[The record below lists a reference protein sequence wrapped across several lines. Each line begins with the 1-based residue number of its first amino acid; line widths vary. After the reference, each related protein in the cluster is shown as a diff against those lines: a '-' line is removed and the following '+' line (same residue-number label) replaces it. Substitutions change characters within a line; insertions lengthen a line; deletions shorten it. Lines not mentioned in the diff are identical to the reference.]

1 MIMRDEWVHA
11 SEPKVP
17 IVGSVAKTS
26 TIQFAFL
33 ARVMITSMTGF
44 VGSFGRFALAAA
56 IGLVAVGCDSGPSKA
71 TKKPSSKGPED
82 PDALFSDG
90 SFDTVPADAV
100 KTSAA
105 SGSSTAET
113 PPKSAGW
120 SIPGAPKTSGSKVKP
135 TASPEP
141 ESGPTGEGVGAAT
154 QDGRRWS
161 VMLMSFTG
169 EEHRKL
175 AIAACEQVRKRY
187 PLLADAFVRSKDK
200 GSVVVVG
207 RFSSPKDETAR
218 PLLKDVQS
226 IVDGGTRPFARA
238 LLTRWTS
245 SRDAKPG
252 PLDLRQARQAD
263 PSARRLYS
271 MEVAVWSDFG
281 SGEMSMDDV
290 RKKSEAQAKQLRA
303 QGHQAFYYHDDDRG
317 MSIVTI
323 GVFGEDAYNPQ
334 TMLYS
339 DAVEAVKKKF
349 PNLMVN
355 GETLLRVAR
364 PGSKETTPEK
374 SLLIEVPQ

>member
-1 MIMRDEWVHA
+1 
-11 SEPKVP
+11 
-17 IVGSVAKTS
+17 
-26 TIQFAFL
+26 
-33 ARVMITSMTGF
+33 MITFMNGHAA
-44 VGSFGRFALAAA
+44 SFWRIALVASIGLALAA
-56 IGLVAVGCDSGPSKA
+56 CDSGSSKV
-71 TKKPSSKGPED
+71 TKKGGSSGAKD
-82 PDALFSDG
+82 PGALYADE
-90 SFDTVPADAV
+90 SFDTTQVGETKSSSPSAV
-100 KTSAA
+100 
-105 SGSSTAET
+105 STTENR
-113 PPKSAGW
+113 PKSTSW
-120 SIPGAPKTSGSKVKP
+120 TIPGAPNTTGQKAP
-135 TASPEP
+135 PAASAEP
-141 ESGPTGEGVGAAT
+141 EVGT
-154 QDGRRWS
+154 PVDGNQTDTKDDRRWS
-161 VMLMSFTG
+161 VMLMTFTG

-175 AIAACEQVRKRY
+175 AIAACEQLRNHY

-200 GSVVVVG
+200 GSVVLVG
-207 RFSSPKDETAR
+207 RFSSPKDESAR
-218 PLLKDVQS
+218 PLLRDVQS

-290 RKKSEAQAKQLRA
+290 RKKSEAQAKQLRS
-303 QGHQAFYYHDDDRG
+303 QGYQAFYYHDDDRG

-355 GETLLRVAR
+355 GEALLRVTR